1 VSAAATD
8 VIAPREM
15 CMLEVTFTVEETGA
29 EFVLD
34 ATGHASLMQV
44 AVENDVPN
52 IEGECG
58 GDMTC
63 GTCHV
68 YVEALPPNYCAP
80 QSGTEI
86 DMLDVVN
93 EPTPASR
100 LSCQLPVDQLVD
112 GLRLRVPRI

>member
-1 VSAAATD
+1 
-8 VIAPREM
+8 
-15 CMLEVTFTVEETGA
+15 MLEVTFTVDETSA

-58 GDMTC
+58 GEMTC

-68 YVEALPPNYCAP
+68 YLDTVPDGYAAP
-80 QSGTEI
+80 RGAAEI
-86 DMLDVVN
+86 DMLEVVN

-100 LSCQLPVDQLVD
+100 LSCQLPVNALVH
-112 GLRLRVPRI
+112 GLRLRVPAL